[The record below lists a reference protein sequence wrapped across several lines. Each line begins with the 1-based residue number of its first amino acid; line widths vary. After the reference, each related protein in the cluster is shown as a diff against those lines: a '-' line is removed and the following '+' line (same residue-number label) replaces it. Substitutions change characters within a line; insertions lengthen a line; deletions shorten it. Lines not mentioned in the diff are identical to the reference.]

1 MLQLR
6 VGGVGPGLTYPQRH
20 KELLHNFGMGASLP
34 QPELR
39 VLAELGCKQRSL
51 HGNRRRVTGT
61 KGAGSAA
68 KRLFPQ
74 KALRRR
80 EFCVFPQ
87 RRGHRDVAW
96 ERSGQI
102 LGHLNLP
109 RRRGTP
115 SWESGDLRLA
125 LVLLRAGPS
134 RAALLSLGLGLPRCT
149 VMLGCTFRPS
159 QPQAVPGPLSHKPGP
174 AWS

>member
-1 MLQLR
+1 MGTR
-6 VGGVGPGLTYPQRH
+6 HWVGLCAAVKGWWCGAGAYPQRH
-20 KELLHNFGMGASLP
+20 KKPLHNFGIAASLP

-51 HGNRRRVTGT
+51 HGNRRRVSRA

-68 KRLFPQ
+68 NLLFPQ

-87 RRGHRDVAW
+87 RRGQGDVAW
-96 ERSGQI
+96 ERSGQM
-102 LGHLNLP
+102 LGYLNLP

-115 SWESGDLRLA
+115 SWESGDLQLA
-125 LVLLRAGPS
+125 LVLLRAGPP

-149 VMLGCTFRPS
+149 AMLGWTMASGPRSRRPS
-159 QPQAVPGPLSHKPGP
+159 WDH
-174 AWS
+174 